1 MCIKHIPKVATA
13 TAIETAIAN
22 ATRKSKP
29 NCAHMDIPCE
39 SLSQNS
45 AKLSNQTT
53 LVISGFET
61 NWGNCMDQQQA

>member
-53 LVISGFET
+53 
-61 NWGNCMDQQQA
+61 